1 MEEDDNYIEDDYV
14 NEDNYIEEDWVHYVA
29 EWYMDNY
36 CPSCNEDES
45 DVDEDDLNEDKF
57 NENEFNE
64 DEFNEDGS
72 DVAFSTSY
80 GEDSDCSSGYDESSS

>member
-14 NEDNYIEEDWVHYVA
+14 NEDNYIEDDYVHHVA
-29 EWYMDNY
+29 EWYVDNFG
-36 CPSCNEDES
+36 PSYNEDES
-45 DVDEDDLNEDKF
+45 DVDEDEFDEDDFNEDD
-57 NENEFNE
+57 FNE
-64 DEFNEDGS
+64 DES

>member
-36 CPSCNEDES
+36 GPSCNEDES
-45 DVDEDDLNEDKF
+45 DVDEDGSD
-57 NENEFNE
+57 E
-64 DEFNEDGS
+64 DEFNDDEFKS

>member
-36 CPSCNEDES
+36 GPSCNEDES
-45 DVDEDDLNEDKF
+45 DVDEDGSD
-57 NENEFNE
+57 E
-64 DEFNEDGS
+64 DEFNDDEFKS

-80 GEDSDCSSGYDESSS
+80 GEDSDSSSGYDESSS

>member
-36 CPSCNEDES
+36 GPSCNEDES
-45 DVDEDDLNEDKF
+45 DVDEAEFESDVAKDQFESDVA
-57 NENEFNE
+57 ENEFESAVN
-64 DEFNEDGS
+64 
-72 DVAFSTSY
+72 FSTSY
-80 GEDSDCSSGYDESSS
+80 DEDSDCSSGYDESS